1 METRSRKAKSCAVI
15 GGCGFLGRHLVEA
28 LLERGYK
35 VNIFDI
41 RETFKDDRV
50 TFFVGDLCTKE
61 DLMPAINGVG
71 VVFHCASPPPSSNDW
86 YSNGRSFCQS
96 SCAII

>member
-1 METRSRKAKSCAVI
+1 
-15 GGCGFLGRHLVEA
+15 VEA

-61 DLMPAINGVG
+61 VPSYIQITENPTQYINLMLIRNVYSYKLHRLY
-71 VVFHCASPPPSSNDW
+71 VIVFF
-86 YSNGRSFCQS
+86 GG
-96 SCAII
+96 